1 MKITLEIDDEL
12 LSRAQ
17 DRAKRT
23 GRPLRILVEDGLR
36 RALSADAMRKKYEL
50 PDLSVGSPDSRDPLE
65 ACSWQDMRE
74 LIYGVRE
81 ADHR

>member
-12 LSRAQ
+12 LSRTQ
-17 DRAKRT
+17 DHAKRT
-23 GRPLRILVEDGLR
+23 GRPLRTSVEDGLR
-36 RALSADAMRKKYEL
+36 QVLGAHATRTKYEL
-50 PDLSVGSPDSRDPLE
+50 PDLSVGNPDRRDPLK

-81 ADHR
+81 ARW